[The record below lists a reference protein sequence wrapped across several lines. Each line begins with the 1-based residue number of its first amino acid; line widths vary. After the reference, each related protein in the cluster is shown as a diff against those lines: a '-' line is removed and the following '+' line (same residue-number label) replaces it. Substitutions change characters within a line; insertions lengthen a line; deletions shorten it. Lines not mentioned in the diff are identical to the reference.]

1 MEGVQHNSTIAA
13 LDIGTSKIS
22 VAVAEVDDSGA
33 LSILGFGKVGANGIH
48 AGSVQDVE
56 LAIESIR
63 NAVAEAEQ
71 MSRRKISTVSVALT
85 GKHLHCVNKT
95 GQAPLPN
102 AEVENNDVKRAT
114 RLAMAFDTKTDA
126 ETSDDRVVS
135 HIIKGYTIDN
145 NDDTMIQDPLGM
157 AGSVLK
163 AHAHLAIGSD
173 SVVVNLVKC
182 IRRAGLDLEGLV
194 LQPWAS
200 ASGVLTPTEK
210 ELGVVML
217 DIGAGAIDIACYQG
231 GNIEY
236 TAVVASGGDL
246 ITRDIASILRCT
258 IDDAED
264 IKLSY
269 GHVGLRPEDAFEN
282 INYIDE
288 TTDRQT
294 MATNAKLVEIIE
306 SRLIETLKVIAQYY
320 LARDKWLERAAAG
333 VVITGG
339 VARLP
344 GIQALAQKVFGLPV
358 RIGQPPL
365 QKRSALTLENPED
378 ATVVGV
384 LLETVRRRHI
394 TGNVTSRAGRLDG
407 FWAAVRRIIFGDF
420 VS

>member
-1 MEGVQHNSTIAA
+1 MEGVQNNSTIAA

-56 LAIESIR
+56 LAVESIR
-63 NAVAEAEQ
+63 NAVTEAEQ

-102 AEVENNDVKRAT
+102 AEVENNDIKRAT
-114 RLAMAFDTKTDA
+114 RLAMTFDAKTDA
-126 ETSDDRVVS
+126 ESSDDRVVS

-145 NDDTMIQDPLGM
+145 DDTMLQDPLGM

-173 SVVVNLVKC
+173 SVVLNLVKC
-182 IRRAGLDLEGLV
+182 IRRASLDLEGLV

-210 ELGVVML
+210 ELGVVVL

-236 TAVVASGGDL
+236 TAVVPSGGDL
-246 ITRDIASILRCT
+246 ITRDIASILRCR

-282 INYIDE
+282 INYINE

-294 MATNAKLVEIIE
+294 TATNAKLVEIIE
-306 SRLIETLKVIAQYY
+306 SRLVETLKVIAQYY
-320 LARDKWLERAAAG
+320 LARDKWLDRAAAG
-333 VVITGG
+333 IVITGG

-344 GIQALAQKVFGLPV
+344 GLQELAQKVFGLPV

-394 TGNVTSRAGRLDG
+394 TGNATLRPGRLDG
-407 FWAAVRRIIFGDF
+407 FWGAVRRIIFGDF